1 MRKSLVIALL
11 VGSTLLSACQ
21 RAPVSI
27 EEPSTEQSLSVTLG
41 AEILA
46 TETDAIAPNA
56 VFDLNQRVPVI
67 ADNDLLGYLAIK
79 QITKVGVYDW
89 YDSKVSKNINYSYSL
104 GVDID
109 LTEFFKSNDEIT
121 LECSTKIL
129 DKSGQVMG
137 KGCKV
142 GWTGYDSVQQF
153 FSNDTTHHVE
163 FGLQPYDEIPE
174 DSYVVISIKDP
185 QNKYQFNDIYYSS
198 ACLQQAVEGNTLL
211 KTGDSFTI
219 ESINGAKYTIKFN
232 KLFYEKHKVFP
243 VNGENFNNLSDSY
256 FYDFSYSVAYDSAPT
271 NDRQVGMF
279 DSFHD
284 NKMISLPTVRVYA
297 DNCDTPLE
305 TRVVGAKRVVS
316 KQPYKEDFYLSDSF
330 NSLDVGYYT
339 DVIDNRLAVNQSLQ
353 TKYVR
358 FVFEFPDEFEA
369 RTDSEW
375 ETFNGKFLVFQI
387 PIEQREVE

>member
-1 MRKSLVIALL
+1 
-11 VGSTLLSACQ
+11 
-21 RAPVSI
+21 
-27 EEPSTEQSLSVTLG
+27 
-41 AEILA
+41 
-46 TETDAIAPNA
+46 
-56 VFDLNQRVPVI
+56 
-67 ADNDLLGYLAIK
+67 
-79 QITKVGVYDW
+79 
-89 YDSKVSKNINYSYSL
+89 L